1 MNTAAHPLLPPSPG
15 LPVWRVL
22 DTRLDVARLL
32 ALWSAWR
39 EMSARPRVLHLVT
52 FTEDPPTAAK
62 LRTDAT
68 PAQAALAEELVA
80 AWIGLLP
87 GMHRLLL
94 DAGRLQLTLCIGRL
108 QPLLREQ
115 RFEADAV
122 WLDTTQP
129 WDRHSLKALARCCRR
144 GSLLAGVP
152 ADTALASALRE
163 QGYVLQDGGWYQDP
177 PWLTRQRDAAR
188 ATPAPVG
195 RCAVIGAG
203 LSGAS
208 VASTLARRGW
218 SVEVLDAAP
227 EPAAGASG
235 LPAGLLIPY
244 ASANDSPR
252 ARLTRAGLRL
262 VRAEALRLL
271 RTGEDWGPT
280 GVLELRLEGRGGLPP
295 GWPQS
300 GAELTRVVSIGGPEA
315 WRTGLQDEGALWH
328 SQAAWIKPAQLVR
341 AWLAEPGVRF
351 SGNSRVAALRS
362 QGKAW
367 ELLDERGQVLATAD
381 QVVLANALDAP
392 SLLASVDTSLPPVH
406 GMRGVLSWG
415 HHTPDSLAVS
425 PPHPVNGAGSFI
437 PGVPLSDGRA
447 WYAGSTYENITD
459 PAAPQAEHLQAD
471 LDKLRRLL
479 PATAAVLAP
488 NYAAGRVQAWESVR
502 CVSRDRLPL
511 VGPLQDSATPTL
523 WISAAMGSRG
533 LSLALLCAEWLA
545 AQIGA
550 EPWPLEASLARA
562 MDTRRAGATP
572 SEAHSSTAKVSE

>member
-1 MNTAAHPLLPPSPG
+1 MTTAAQSLLPPSPD

-22 DTRLDVARLL
+22 DTRLDLARLL
-32 ALWSAWR
+32 ALWQAWR
-39 EMSARPRVLHLVT
+39 EMPARPRVLHLVA
-52 FTEDPPTAAK
+52 FTDTPPTAAE
-62 LRTDAT
+62 LRAAAT
-68 PAQAALAEELVA
+68 PAQTAGAEELA
-80 AWIGLLP
+80 TSWAGLLP

-94 DAGRLQLTLCIGRL
+94 DGGRFQLTLCVGELR
-108 QPLLREQ
+108 PLLREQ

-122 WLDTTQP
+122 WLDTAQP

-144 GSLLAGVP
+144 GSVLAGIP
-152 ADTALASALRE
+152 AQTPLAPALRE
-163 QGYVLQDGGWYQDP
+163 QGYVPHDSGWRQDP
-177 PWLTRQRDAAR
+177 PWQTRQRDAVRSA
-188 ATPAPVG
+188 PAPVG

-203 LSGAS
+203 LAGAS
-208 VASTLARRGW
+208 VAAALARRGW
-218 SVEVLDAAP
+218 LVDVLDAAP

-262 VRAEALRLL
+262 VRAEAQRLL
-271 RTGEDWGPT
+271 RAGEDWGST
-280 GVLELRLEGRGGLPP
+280 GVLELRLEGRGGLPA
-295 GWPQS
+295 GWPAA
-300 GAELTRVVSIGGPEA
+300 GAELSHVVSLGGPEA
-315 WRTGLQDEGALWH
+315 WRAGLQTEGALWH
-328 SQAAWIKPAQLVR
+328 TQAAWIKPAQLVR

-351 SGNSRVAALRS
+351 VGNSPVARLRAIDA
-362 QGKAW
+362 GW
-367 ELLDERGQVLATAD
+367 ELLDAQGRVLAVAD

-392 SLLASVDTSLPPVH
+392 RLLATADLPLPPLH

-415 HHTPDSLAVS
+415 LHTPASWAVS

-437 PGVPLSDGRA
+437 PDVPLAGGRA
-447 WYAGSTYENITD
+447 WYAGSTYENLAD
-459 PAAPQAEHLQAD
+459 PASPQAEHLQVD

-488 NYAAGRVQAWESVR
+488 DYAAGRVQAWEAVR

-511 VGPLQDSATPTL
+511 VGPLQEVPQPTL
-523 WISAAMGSRG
+523 WLSAAMGSRG
-533 LSLALLCAEWLA
+533 LSLAMLCAEWLA

-562 MDTRRAGATP
+562 LHLTRGR
-572 SEAHSSTAKVSE
+572 

>member
-1 MNTAAHPLLPPSPG
+1 MNTAALSLLPPSPD

-22 DTRLDVARLL
+22 DTRLDMARLL
-32 ALWSAWR
+32 ALWSAWC
-39 EMSARPRVLHLVT
+39 EMPARPRVLHVVA
-52 FTEDPPTAAK
+52 FTDTPPTAAQ
-62 LRTDAT
+62 LRATTT
-68 PAQAALAEELVA
+68 PAQAAQVEELLA
-80 AWIGLLP
+80 AWVGLLP

-94 DAGRLQLTLCIGRL
+94 DGGQFQLTLCIGEL

-122 WLDTTQP
+122 WFDTTRP
-129 WDRHSLKALARCCRR
+129 WERHSLKALARCSRR

-152 ADTALASALRE
+152 ADTPLAPALRE
-163 QGYVLQDGGWYQDP
+163 QGYVLQDAHWFQNP
-177 PWLTRQRDAAR
+177 PWQTRQRDAAR
-188 ATPAPVG
+188 SMAAPVG
-195 RCAVIGAG
+195 RCAVVGAG
-203 LSGAS
+203 LAGAS
-208 VASTLARRGW
+208 VAAALARRGW
-218 SVEVLDAAP
+218 QVDVLDAAP

-252 ARLTRAGLRL
+252 ARLTRAGLRM
-262 VRAEALRLL
+262 VRAEAQRLL
-271 RTGEDWGPT
+271 HAGEDWGPT

-295 GWPQS
+295 DWPAA
-300 GAELTRVVSIGGPEA
+300 GRELSHTVSLGGPEA
-315 WRTGLQDEGALWH
+315 WRAGLQSEGALWH

-341 AWLAEPGVRF
+341 AWLSEPGVRF
-351 SGNSRVAALRS
+351 LGNSRVASLRR
-362 QGKAW
+362 QDGVWA
-367 ELLDERGQVLATAD
+367 LLDAQGQILSQAD

-392 SLLASVDTSLPPVH
+392 RLLGDLKLRLVPVH

-415 HHTPDSLAVS
+415 LQTAALQAVS

-437 PGVPLSDGRA
+437 PAVPVPGGQA
-447 WYAGSTYENITD
+447 WYAGSTYENIAG

-479 PATAAVLAP
+479 PATAAALAP
-488 NYAAGRVQAWESVR
+488 DYTAGRVQAWEAVR
-502 CVSRDRLPL
+502 CVSHDRLPL
-511 VGPLQDSATPTL
+511 VGPLQDSTPSTL

-550 EPWPLEASLARA
+550 EPWPMEASLARA
-562 MDTRRAGATP
+562 LDTRRAGARP
-572 SEAHSSTAKVSE
+572 SDLHSSTAKVSE